1 MRTVTDRDA
10 LQWALTGER
19 SEPAGFLKVGC
30 RTYRY
35 PDGREGDWDILNGPR
50 TVALVALTDDGRGV
64 LVRQFRPGP
73 GKVLK
78 ELPGGLVG
86 PDEEVEDAA
95 ARELLEETGFEA
107 RSLTVVMQTYLA
119 SYATHV
125 RYAVLAQ
132 GCRKVAE
139 PRPDGDEFVEPFT
152 LPVAEYV
159 AHVLG
164 GQLTDA
170 DMGLAGLVAAGL
182 LKQTV

>member
-1 MRTVTDRDA
+1 MRNVTERDA
-10 LQWALTGER
+10 LEWELTGER
-19 SEPAGFLKVGC
+19 PEPAGFLKVGC
-30 RTYRY
+30 RSYRY
-35 PDGREGDWDILNGPR
+35 PDGGEGDWDILKGPR
-50 TVALVALTDDGRGV
+50 TVALVALTDDGHGV

-73 GKVLK
+73 GKVLR

-86 PDEEVEDAA
+86 PDESVEDAA
-95 ARELLEETGFEA
+95 ARELLEETGYEA
-107 RSLTVVMQTYLA
+107 RSVTLVMQTYLA

-125 RYAVLAQ
+125 RHAVLAQ

-139 PRPDGDEFVEPFT
+139 PRPDRDEFVEPVT
-152 LPVAEYV
+152 LPLDAYV

-182 LKQTV
+182 LKQTI

>member
-1 MRTVTDRDA
+1 MLTVTDRDA
-10 LQWALTGER
+10 LEWALVGER
-19 SEPAGFLKVGC
+19 PEPAGFLKVGC

-50 TVALVALTDDGRGV
+50 TVALVALTDDGHGV
-64 LVRQFRPGP
+64 LVSQFRPGP

-86 PDEEVEDAA
+86 PDEPVEVGA

-139 PRPDGDEFVEPFT
+139 PRPDGDEFVEPLT
-152 LPVAEYV
+152 LPLDEYV

-182 LKQTV
+182 LKRTV